1 MHLRTLALIASLTLS
16 ACSQSPKLGGP
27 GSPVQISDFRSL
39 PAPAL
44 QDMTGSQTD
53 YLIGPFDRL
62 TVKVY
67 PADELSREEV
77 QVDGE
82 GKLSFPLAGVIDA
95 GGKSPREVE
104 VMLKER
110 LRAAYI
116 RDPQVTVNLKET
128 YTQVVTVDGEVA
140 KPGRYP
146 VYGNMSLMR
155 AVASAEGLTE
165 DAKQSDV
172 VIFRTSG
179 GQKLAALYNL
189 KAIRRGA
196 VEDPRI
202 YPNDVIVVGESNAR
216 QLFTQILGVASTLS
230 YPIIAIVQR

>member
-1 MHLRTLALIASLTLS
+1 MFPRTLVILAFITLS
-16 ACSQSPKLGGP
+16 ACGQGPKLGAP
-27 GSPVQISDFRSL
+27 GSPVQIADYKAL
-39 PAPAL
+39 PAPVL
-44 QDMTGSQTD
+44 QDMTGAQSA
-53 YLIGPFDRL
+53 YLVGPFDRL

-95 GGKSPREVE
+95 AGKSPREVE
-104 VMLKER
+104 EMLKQR

-128 YTQVVTVDGEVA
+128 LTQVVTVDGEVT

-146 VYGNMSLMR
+146 VYGDMSLMR
-155 AVASAEGLTE
+155 AVATAEGLTE

-172 VIFRTSG
+172 VILRTVS
-179 GQKLAALYNL
+179 GQKFAALYNL

-196 VEDPRI
+196 VADPRI
-202 YPNDVIVVGESNAR
+202 YPNDVVVVGESNAR
-216 QLFTQILGVASTLS
+216 QLFQQILAVASTIS
-230 YPIIAIVQR
+230 YPIIAIVQQ